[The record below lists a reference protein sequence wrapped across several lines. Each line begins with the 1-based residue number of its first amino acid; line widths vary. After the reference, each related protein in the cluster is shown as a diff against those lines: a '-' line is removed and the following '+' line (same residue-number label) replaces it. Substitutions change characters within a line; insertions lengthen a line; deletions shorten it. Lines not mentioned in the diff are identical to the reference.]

1 MFKSE
6 QWPHSEVIK
15 VTEDKTEDTLSE
27 NIVKKKVSGW
37 QRYLYSIFNV

>member
-15 VTEDKTEDTLSE
+15 VTEDKTKDTLSE